1 VNLFDAV
8 VVVLLVAAVLIGVRS
23 GAVPQIGGLLGAFVG
38 GVIVVVALPSIESL
52 LDRIAIEVRAIVVLA
67 GILFLVGIGEAIGA
81 ALGRAVATRLR
92 GGVLDRADRILGGF
106 VGAAQALLV
115 VWLIGGLLAAGPMRF
130 LAVQAQTSFVVRGLA
145 GFLPA
150 PTEIAAELAG
160 LFSDTGIPDLF
171 VGLDP
176 LPAPDVERPTDPA
189 AQAIAA
195 AAVPSVVR
203 VSART
208 CNFQSSGTGFVVG
221 RGYVVTNAHV
231 VAGGST
237 IRILVDGS
245 RLLDAIPVFDD
256 PELDVALLWVPDL
269 ATTPLRFAATDPQ
282 RGALGAT
289 LGYPHGGGLQVEPAA
304 VSGAFVAPGRDIYG
318 ARVVSRRILELRAI
332 VDQGDSGGPLILTDG
347 TVGGVV
353 FAESRTDENA
363 GYALTPTSVATAI
376 QPYLGRTSAV
386 DTGDCIH

>member
-1 VNLFDAV
+1 MNLFDAV
-8 VVVLLVAAVLIGVRS
+8 VVVLLVAAILIGVRS

-38 GVIVVVALPSIESL
+38 GVFVVVTLPWIESL
-52 LDRIAIEVRAIVVLA
+52 LDRLAIEVRAIVVLA

-92 GGVLDRADRILGGF
+92 GGVLDRADRVLGGF

-195 AAVPSVVR
+195 AAVRSVVR
-203 VSART
+203 VTVRT

-237 IRILVDGS
+237 IRILADGS
-245 RLLDAIPVFDD
+245 RLLDAIPVLDD
-256 PELDVALLWVPDL
+256 PELDVALLWVPNLD
-269 ATTPLRFAATDPQ
+269 ATPLRFAAADPQ
-282 RGALGAT
+282 RGVLGAT

-304 VSGAFVAPGRDIYG
+304 VSGAFTAPGRDIYG
-318 ARVVSRRILELRAI
+318 TRDVRRRILELRAI
-332 VDQGDSGGPLILTDG
+332 VDQGDSGGPLVLVDG

-376 QPYLGRTSAV
+376 QPFLGRTSAV